1 MPAARAAC
9 LIPITM
15 PAGRGGG
22 HGSALDAK
30 CGSRKSAS
38 SSSSRLSL
46 VDLPLELLV
55 DILRAAPF
63 ATVLALCQA
72 SNKLRLLCPALDNRK
87 SPVLFLGGYS
97 HERQLLLLARANA
110 IRLRSQ
116 SSLPTLLREVADR
129 GRLRALSR
137 NHPHAELIT
146 ALTLAELSAAH
157 VHHLGNGRVDWRPA
171 GSPGTAH
178 TSSTESTS
186 HSYSH
191 AQLRHLWEAAWAKLS
206 RGSATPADRA
216 RWIAFSHQTNWQR
229 QDEFLSELLKRTE
242 RSAEAVAAAQDGAL
256 VALAR
261 AYEGSIA
268 VDPLP
273 SAEGCSRR
281 LAMMELFVRIYNAV
295 IEAGGL
301 QLALPLLV
309 ACVHAGVVHAI
320 VAIFGWLETRRC
332 GLDEQPHQPPAAQPV
347 VHLSSSMLSLL
358 RLEVRTMLVLLR
370 LLESNFTVG
379 VLRQEIARLRSEAA
393 VSLSAASPNSSR
405 PPTAAELGPRAVA
418 SSQPAAWRTAPIASA
433 SEWQASYR
441 AAAVD
446 AGLHQMLPK
455 LLPDLVKPLDMK
467 LVCEMLAYL
476 VDVVEGA
483 NSAVR
488 SDGPLVAL

>member
-1 MPAARAAC
+1 MSCSSQPRSSRQQPGVARDPFARADLGPFLATLPVPARRAPARAAC
-9 LIPITM
+9 LFPITM

-370 LLESNFTVG
+370 LLESNFTVNSDALTRMCG
-379 VLRQEIARLRSEAA
+379 V
-393 VSLSAASPNSSR
+393 
-405 PPTAAELGPRAVA
+405 
-418 SSQPAAWRTAPIASA
+418 SA

>member
-1 MPAARAAC
+1 
-9 LIPITM
+9 M

-22 HGSALDAK
+22 RASARDAK

-46 VDLPLELLV
+46 VDLPPELLV

-72 SNKLRLLCPALDNRK
+72 SNKLRLLCPALDDKK
-87 SPVLFLGGYS
+87 SPVLFLGGFS
-97 HERQLLLLARANA
+97 HERKLLLLARANA
-110 IRLRSQ
+110 IQLRSQ

-146 ALTLAELSAAH
+146 ALALAELSAAH

-332 GLDEQPHQPPAAQPV
+332 GLDEQPHQPSAA
-347 VHLSSSMLSLL
+347 LSSSMHSLL
-358 RLEVRTMLVLLR
+358 RRIEVRTMLVLLR
-370 LLESNFTVG
+370 LLEQNFSVNSHPALSGECG
-379 VLRQEIARLRSEAA
+379 V
-393 VSLSAASPNSSR
+393 
-405 PPTAAELGPRAVA
+405 
-418 SSQPAAWRTAPIASA
+418 SA

-446 AGLHQMLPK
+446 AGLHQILPK
-455 LLPDLVKPLDMK
+455 LLPDLVKPLDIA
-467 LVCEMLAYL
+467 LICEMLACL

-488 SDGPLVAL
+488 SLTSDGPLIAFDE